1 MGKMRKVFWKSN
13 RVFFNAHLSLCAF
26 LILILCFLPLF
37 FFFATLSTSYTYS
50 SLRSAWGLASVCASS
65 SWRDSLILIMSIS
78 FAGLGIV
85 SLRNPI
91 TELIDLLVSKS
102 DIRTMLCLLVFSI
115 VLLVLGQPFFPRFSF
130 SL

>member
-1 MGKMRKVFWKSN
+1 MRKVFWKSN
-13 RVFFNAHLSLCAF
+13 RVFFNAHLPLCAF
-26 LILILCFLPLF
+26 LILILCFLPL

-50 SLRSAWGLASVCASS
+50 SLRSAWGLASICASS
-65 SWRDSLILIMSIS
+65 SWRDPLILIMSIS
-78 FAGLGIV
+78 FAGLSIV

-102 DIRTMLCLLVFSI
+102 DIRTMFCLLVFSI
-115 VLLVLGQPFFPRFSF
+115 VLLVLGQPFFSRFSF